1 MAKTGVCSQTQTTS
15 MKPALCIFFF
25 WKTSFDLSRSICIYH
40 FIGVLR
46 HNTES
51 LHSLAEQWARDEH
64 VGCERTNPVD
74 LFLWISFSLSFR
86 ASWFDQRIIQPSLV
100 LLLRTTLLYLFPYLS
115 SAPVPSSFSA
125 VTSSGQQLSIALSRT
140 QPGVVYMA
148 TERRD
153 GWRQRRRER
162 RARENDRHNQV
173 CVHAH
178 TLTSHRL
185 YLFLGKTVMDAC
197 ACHSNHK
204 KKKKWLLITHS
215 ACLCAHGQVE
225 LISSRRV

>member
-74 LFLWISFSLSFR
+74 LFLWISFSLFSSF
-86 ASWFDQRIIQPSLV
+86 LV
-100 LLLRTTLLYLFPYLS
+100 WPENNSALPC
-115 SAPVPSSFSA
+115 SAPPHNSPLSLSLSF
-125 VTSSGQQLSIALSRT
+125 
-140 QPGVVYMA
+140 
-148 TERRD
+148 
-153 GWRQRRRER
+153 
-162 RARENDRHNQV
+162 
-173 CVHAH
+173 
-178 TLTSHRL
+178 
-185 YLFLGKTVMDAC
+185 FC
-197 ACHSNHK
+197 ACPFVFQCSHLQRAAAEHCPFKDS
-204 KKKKWLLITHS
+204 TRR
-215 ACLCAHGQVE
+215 CLHGNRAT
-225 LISSRRV
+225 RRVETEEERETS